1 MQVIKIFIVIE
12 HDIHHR
18 HDKSLTSHSVNN
30 NNNNNNNNP
39 SLLLLFIHLS
49 VALHFLLR
57 TSASSHTRGFVN
69 YLDTQQNSFRRVMSP
84 SERPL
89 PTQDSTAQKDEKI
102 RPCLTCDMN
111 PQSQRPCGQSLC
123 LRPLGHWGRNYCCCC
138 SQLNIF
144 HIRL

>member
-1 MQVIKIFIVIE
+1 MQVIKAFLVIE

-30 NNNNNNNNP
+30 NNNNKKP
-39 SLLLLFIHLS
+39 SLLLLFIHS
-49 VALHFLLR
+49 SAALQYLLR

-89 PTQDSTAQKDEKI
+89 PTQDSTAQKDENK

-123 LRPLGHWGRNYCCCC
+123 LRPLGHCYCCYC
-138 SQLNIF
+138 SQLNTF